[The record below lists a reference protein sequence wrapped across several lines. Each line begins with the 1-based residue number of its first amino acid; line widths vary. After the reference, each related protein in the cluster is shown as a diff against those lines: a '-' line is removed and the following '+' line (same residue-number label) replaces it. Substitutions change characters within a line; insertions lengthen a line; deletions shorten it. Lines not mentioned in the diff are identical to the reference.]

1 MSDTARVIFS
11 LLTFLVAVPS
21 GIKVFNWIASLY
33 KGSIRMDAPL
43 LYTLGFIFL
52 FSIGGL
58 TGLVQGALAT
68 NLHVHG
74 TYFIVAHFH
83 YVMFGGT
90 AMGFFAG
97 LHYWFPKITGR
108 LYEEHL
114 AKLAWVFLFVG
125 FNMLYFSMFILGW
138 EGMPR
143 RYYDYLPKFDTPNL
157 VSTIGSWVLAMGLF
171 IMFYNLIHS
180 LVTGRDAGDNPWE
193 AASLEWQTTSPPPTD
208 NFAEQPVVT
217 KGPYDFK

>member
-1 MSDTARVIFS
+1 MS
-11 LLTFLVAVPS
+11 
-21 GIKVFNWIASLY
+21 
-33 KGSIRMDAPL
+33 APL
-43 LYTLGFIFL
+43 LYTMAFIFL

-83 YVMFGGT
+83 YVMFGG
-90 AMGFFAG
+90 AAFGFFAA
-97 LHYWFPKITGR
+97 LHYWYPKMFGK

-114 AKLAWVFLFVG
+114 AKLACVILFVG
-125 FNMLYFSMFILGW
+125 FNMLYFSMFVLGW

-143 RYYDYLPKFDTPNL
+143 RYYDYLPRFNTPNL
-157 VSTIGSWVLAMGLF
+157 ISTIGSWVLAMGLF

-180 LVTGRDAGDNPWE
+180 LFAGKKAGDNPWG
-193 AASLEWQTTSPPPTD
+193 AATLEWQTTSPPPTE
-208 NFAEQPVVT
+208 NFEKIPMVT
-217 KGPYDFK
+217 KGPYTFS